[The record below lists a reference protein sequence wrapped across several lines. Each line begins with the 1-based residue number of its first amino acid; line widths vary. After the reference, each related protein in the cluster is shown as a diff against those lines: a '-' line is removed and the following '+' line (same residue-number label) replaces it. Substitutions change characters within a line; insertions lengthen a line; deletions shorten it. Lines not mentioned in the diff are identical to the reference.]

1 MVYFAYNHQVA
12 FVALLA
18 FAAINSDKIFELSNV
33 LKNGEPGVEL
43 LMDEILNR
51 NASLYEEIEKHMN
64 CLKTAYVYE
73 YGETAFNEILIRL
86 KSGKLNILNHF
97 YTYLPSLIISCQYS
111 WLTNNLLAWL
121 TYIHA

>member
-18 FAAINSDKIFELSNV
+18 FAAINSGESTNVTEIGKRLKETENKIFELSNV

-73 YGETAFNEILIRL
+73 YGETAFN
-86 KSGKLNILNHF
+86 
-97 YTYLPSLIISCQYS
+97 
-111 WLTNNLLAWL
+111 
-121 TYIHA
+121 